1 MILSIFLLGFLFML
15 FNELEDEC
23 IVGNW
28 SGKLTNWN
36 SRESWR
42 NKWAI
47 GSNNNPLPYEPKWY
61 HFGISLP
68 HAERFPY
75 SSTFLVFLTDAEHC
89 FQMGKILAICW
100 GFGLIDPILG
110 FAFFF
115 GHLWMGVA
123 KETILK
129 RFIKG

>member
-1 MILSIFLLGFLFML
+1 MVLNIFLLGFIFML

-28 SGKLTNWN
+28 SGSLSKWN

-42 NKWAI
+42 NKWAL
-47 GSNNNPLPYEPKWY
+47 GPNGQPLPYEPKWY
-61 HFGISLP
+61 HFGVYLP
-68 HAERFPY
+68 HAEAFPY
-75 SSTFLVFLTDAEHC
+75 SSTLFVFLTDAEHF
-89 FQMGKILAICW
+89 FQMSKILTICF
-100 GFGLIDPILG
+100 GFGLIDPTLG
-110 FAFFF
+110 LAFFF
-115 GHLWMGVA
+115 GHLWVGVA